1 MSDNKAVTTER
12 PRTGFAS
19 RLLTKELEI
28 RKKTDPE
35 LKKISPADA
44 AKYAVPN
51 AETRDL
57 SGAAKG

>member
-1 MSDNKAVTTER
+1 MSKNKTVTTER

-35 LKKISPADA
+35 LKKINPADA

-51 AETRDL
+51 AETREV